1 MDDEAMRR
9 FPDDLGRL
17 GFVFTFITYGGHQID
32 GLAAEEFSAA
42 VRRDGMLALA
52 RLQRRLRL
60 LDSPYRTPQ
69 SLVGGPRGDAALMA
83 ATGRTASTR
92 AMGAASTHGQHLVPI
107 EPAPSVLEAG
117 LRELGRPDHR
127 VTLWPA
133 TPWSDRTDLT
143 ITDADGATCL
153 VLTWQVVDG
162 SPGEAPGLVVR
173 VDGPGATDD
182 ELVAAAVAYVE
193 DRTGVTCAE
202 RRASASVPEAAAL
215 AV

>member
-9 FPDDLGRL
+9 FPAELGRL

-42 VRRDGMLALA
+42 LRRDGMLALA

-69 SLVGGPRGDAALMA
+69 ALVGSRRGDAALMA

-92 AMGAASTHGQHLVPI
+92 AMGAASTHRQHLVAI
-107 EPAPSVLEAG
+107 EPAPSVLDARLG
-117 LRELGRPDHR
+117 DLGRPGLR
-127 VTLWPA
+127 ATLWP
-133 TPWSDRTDLT
+133 TRPWSEQTDLS
-143 ITDADGATCL
+143 IVDADGATRL
-153 VLTWQVVDG
+153 VVTWQVVDG
-162 SPGEAPGLVVR
+162 LAPDGGPALVVAA
-173 VDGPGATDD
+173 DGPDASDE
-182 ELVAAAVAYVE
+182 ELVAVAVRYLQ
-193 DRTGVTCAE
+193 DRTGVAIVAAD
-202 RRASASVPEAAAL
+202 RREAL